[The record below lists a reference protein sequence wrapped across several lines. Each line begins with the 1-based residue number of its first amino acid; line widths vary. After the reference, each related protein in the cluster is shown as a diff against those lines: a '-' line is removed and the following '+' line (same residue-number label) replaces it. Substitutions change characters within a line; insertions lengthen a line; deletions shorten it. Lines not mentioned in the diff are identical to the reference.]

1 MMGISIIIL
10 CMWEYMLMVDFLQ
23 LKIVSSKLHSMYK
36 MIEIYKFLSR
46 NLNLFKDVFC
56 LENLLLE

>member
-1 MMGISIIIL
+1 MMGKSIIIL
-10 CMWEYMLMVDFLQ
+10 CMWDYMLMVDFLQ

>member
-1 MMGISIIIL
+1 MGISIIIL

-23 LKIVSSKLHSMYK
+23 LKIVTSKLHSMYK

>member
-1 MMGISIIIL
+1 
-10 CMWEYMLMVDFLQ
+10 MVDFLQ

>member
-1 MMGISIIIL
+1 MMGKSIVIL
-10 CMWEYMLMVDFLQ
+10 CMWDYMLMVDFLQ

>member
-1 MMGISIIIL
+1 MGKSIIIL
-10 CMWEYMLMVDFLQ
+10 CMWDYMLMVDFLQ

>member
-1 MMGISIIIL
+1 MGISIIIL